1 MSHRALSFYVSGLL
15 TTLALL
21 PGKASPADRVLPR
34 PDGSSINWAIDR
46 QSPAAGAKQGIL
58 LIAQG
63 SGCLAASENPNIASA
78 KRLLPEFAVVTV
90 EKYGVEAH
98 AKPGD
103 PFNECSS
110 TFYAHHTVSQRVEDY
125 QRVLAQLESEEWWNG
140 QLVLFGGSEGGGAV
154 ALLAPSVNAN
164 AIIIFSSAPGHSFEK
179 LFKMTVP
186 PEIAEQAGIEFEK
199 IKTDRTSSKIWGG
212 NSYRWWAD
220 ILHQD
225 MTAALLSTHSP
236 ILLVQ
241 GERDSH
247 APVAVA
253 REIRDEFKNNNH
265 RNLTYWEFAGYD
277 HSMQDAQD
285 VSHLAEVM
293 TRISTWIR
301 QELVNSRES
310 AH

>member
-1 MSHRALSFYVSGLL
+1 MSHRALLFWIGGLVSVFSRVQGE
-15 TTLALL
+15 AL
-21 PGKASPADRVLPR
+21 PVDRVLQR
-34 PDGSSINWAIDR
+34 QDGSSINWTVDR
-46 QSPAAGAKQGIL
+46 QTSAREAKQGIL

-63 SGCLAASENPNIASA
+63 SGCLAATENPNITST
-78 KRLLPEFAVVTV
+78 KRLLPEFAVLTV
-90 EKYGVEAH
+90 EKYGVESH
-98 AKPGD
+98 ARPSD
-103 PFNECSS
+103 PFNGCSN
-110 TFYAHHTVSQRVEDY
+110 TFYSHHTVSQRVEDY
-125 QRVLAQLESEEWWNG
+125 KRVLVELECEEWWNG
-140 QLVLFGGSEGGGAV
+140 QLVLFGGSEGGAAV

-186 PEIAEQAGIEFEK
+186 PEIAEQAGSEFKKIEA
-199 IKTDRTSSKIWGG
+199 DPTSSKVWGG

-247 APVAVA
+247 APAAVA
-253 REIRDEFKNNNH
+253 RQIRDEFETNKH

-277 HSMQDAQD
+277 HAMQDAHG

-293 TRISTWIR
+293 ARISTWIW
-301 QELVNSRES
+301 QKLADSE
-310 AH
+310 